1 MRTREYTIMKKAI
14 AIIVSIALICTI
26 GGIFAWKYY
35 AGRIR
40 YNETYVNG
48 NSAGNLYNGGLF
60 CESEGKIFFSNP
72 DDMNRLYSMDLNGG
86 GLTKLCDD
94 TVMFINA
101 DSNYV
106 YYVRR
111 NKYQRE
117 DQAFAVFTF
126 ADNSLC
132 RIARQGGSV
141 TILDPDPCIY
151 ATLIGNYIYYLH
163 YDNEDATSLYKIGI
177 DGEDKKMLS
186 ADYMF
191 TCSALGQYFYY
202 DGVRDGLLYEYDT
215 ANDTTKVVYDCQCF
229 KPIVTG
235 ENDVYYM
242 DVSKDNALVHTNI
255 QFGNPNTLTT
265 DSIDFYN
272 VYGSYIYYQRYDE
285 EDGSGLCM
293 IKNDG
298 TEFHMLMP
306 GNYSNIHVTSYYIYF
321 TDYRTGQVFCTPT
334 ANPGELSDFHPGVIE
349 D

>member
-1 MRTREYTIMKKAI
+1 MKKAI
-14 AIIVSIALICTI
+14 LILLCVLLA
-26 GGIFAWKYY
+26 GGAAGIFIWKYLD
-35 AGRIR
+35 GRMQ

-72 DDMNRLYSMDLNGG
+72 DDKNRLYSMDLNGG
-86 GLTKLCDD
+86 DLKKLCDD

-101 DSNYV
+101 DSHYV

-111 NKYQRE
+111 NKYQKE
-117 DQAFAVFTF
+117 NQAFAVFSF

-132 RIARQGGSV
+132 RISRDGGNV
-141 TILDPDPCIY
+141 TILDEDPCIY
-151 ATLIGNYIYYLH
+151 ATLIGNYLYYLH

-177 DGEDKKMLS
+177 DGEGKKMLS
-186 ADYMF
+186 QDYMF

-202 DGVRDGLLYEYDT
+202 DGVHDGMLYEYDT
-215 ANDTTKVVYDCQCF
+215 ANDTAKMVYDCQCY
-229 KPIVTG
+229 KPIVTSD
-235 ENDVYYM
+235 NNVYYM
-242 DVSKDNALVHTNI
+242 DVNKNNALVHTNI

-265 DSIDFYN
+265 DSIDLYN

-285 EDGSGLCM
+285 EEGSGLCM

-298 TEFHMLMP
+298 TEFCKLMA

-321 TDYRTGQVFCTPT
+321 TDYKTGQVFSTPT
-334 ANPGELSDFHPGVIE
+334 ANPGELSVFHPGVIE